1 MSSRSYLSIGEVLAV
16 LRDEFPDVTI
26 SKIRFL
32 EAQGLI
38 EPERT
43 PSGYRKFHEPD
54 VERLRWI
61 LREQTD
67 NFLPLKVI
75 RERLEDSSAG
85 SASPSALELANELVG
100 RAEPSRQATL
110 QVVAEARQ
118 PTSTQDQFDELDDE
132 VDAFSADD
140 ADGQLDEGANLGDQ
154 ADVAPL
160 SRKVTRRELLKKTQL
175 SAEQLDEL
183 EDFGVVTPQ
192 LIGGDAY
199 YSPGDVRIIGAAARL
214 QQYGLGGRHLRAAKM
229 ATDREVGLYEQI
241 AAPYM
246 RANSST
252 ARDRMRGT
260 LLELIDASSVLHA
273 ELLRAALIAH
283 IGPDSK

>member
-61 LREQTD
+61 LREQTV

-75 RERLEDSSAG
+75 KERLEDG
-85 SASPSALELANELVG
+85 TTGGMSPSAVELANQLV
-100 RAEPSRQATL
+100 ATIEPPRSATL
-110 QVVAEARQ
+110 QIVPAVQ
-118 PTSTQDQFDELDDE
+118 PTSVADEHETFDDGDIDDDDDP
-132 VDAFSADD
+132 VDNVERSEDD
-140 ADGQLDEGANLGDQ
+140 VFG
-154 ADVAPL
+154 ADVASL

-175 SAEQLDEL
+175 SEDQLDEL

-192 LIGGDAY
+192 VIGGDAY
-199 YSPGDVRIIGAAARL
+199 YSPGDVRIVGAAARL

-246 RANSST
+246 RTNSST
-252 ARDRMRGT
+252 ARDRMRDT

-273 ELLRAALIAH
+273 ELLRAALFGH